1 MKIIFLDSII
11 RLESMKKQKVTL
23 LLLMLCITTIVYAQ
37 KNSDDPSSNEYCT
50 KSLIGTFS
58 FSDITPDVQ
67 YNLAKE
73 LGIISK
79 GANIKA
85 PLYHLG
91 MKKDQ
96 WYKKG
101 MNSGRIAEITV
112 EYPGNYNAGG
122 LLAMLNND
130 YDEKY
135 SENNDQV
142 IMCRADFGNHVY
154 LYSINSAKLTLK
166 DLSEFQSYAEY
177 FQWQPK
183 PSIQDLRH
191 MQDLLVY
198 TYSEIG
204 IGGATFIFPLKRINQ
219 NPLSI

>member
-23 LLLMLCITTIVYAQ
+23 LLLMLFITITTIVYAQ
-37 KNSDDPSSNEYCT
+37 KNSDDLSSDEYCT
-50 KSLIGTFS
+50 KSLAGIFS

-122 LLAMLNND
+122 LLIML
-130 YDEKY
+130 
-135 SENNDQV
+135 NNDQV

-191 MQDLLVY
+191 MQYLLVY

>member
-1 MKIIFLDSII
+1 
-11 RLESMKKQKVTL
+11 MKKHKITL
-23 LLLMLCITTIVYAQ
+23 LLLMFFITITTIVYAQ
-37 KNSDDPSSNEYCT
+37 KNSDDPSSNEHCT

-130 YDEKY
+130 YDEER

-142 IMCRADFGNHVY
+142 IICRADFGHNVY
-154 LYSINSAKLTLK
+154 LYSLNSSKLTLK
-166 DLSEFQSYAEY
+166 DLSEFQAYAEY

-183 PSIQDLRH
+183 PSMQDLRK
-191 MQDLLVY
+191 MQYLLVY

-204 IGGATFIFPLKRINQ
+204 VGGAIFIFPLVRINQ
-219 NPLSI
+219 NPLST